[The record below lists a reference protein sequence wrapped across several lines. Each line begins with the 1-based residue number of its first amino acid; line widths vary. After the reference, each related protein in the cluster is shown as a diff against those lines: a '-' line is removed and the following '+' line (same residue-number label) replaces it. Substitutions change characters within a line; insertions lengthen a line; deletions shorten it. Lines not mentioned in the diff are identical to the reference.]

1 MPDYSAYLDTL
12 QPGGWFMDSV
22 DPEEDDKFT
31 DIFGPISKQFR
42 NSVRGMALPAVDDP
56 AVLAKKRALADIAL
70 HGDVN
75 PVPSPD
81 LQVDLARHPSLPKT
95 VITGQQ
101 VDATRRDYP
110 SAAKNLDALENEMGP
125 LPDRVRQRA
134 LDQFSN
140 GASLDSVRSYVN
152 QIHEQMRVAVPDR
165 SPDKPQPLL
174 SAGIVTTAPNYSKY
188 LDSLAPPDYSK
199 YLDGLQPGGDPDFS
213 DVTGGSSSTADDL
226 LRKKRGGLL
235 TAGNIDVMHR
245 PVVQNPDGTV
255 STVRSMSIG
264 TDKGEV
270 LIPTVSDDGK
280 VLAPQA
286 AIDLYRQTG
295 RNLGVFDSP
304 ASATTY
310 AQSLHQQQ
318 ADLLAKRAQMAQARQ
333 LAAAQGLAGPAPDQ
347 SVGARVLAPVNRAL
361 NATADMAASIP
372 ELYGKAAEFMNPSSV
387 DTPEGGRFG
396 LKESPF
402 AEVYP
407 TIGKPGGFFDMA
419 ADRRRIQQDADT
431 SREQM
436 LQPNA
441 TEDPSLTAAVDTLAL
456 GASMSLPLHG
466 LPPGAGAAEDAAPAL
481 ARAAGAAEEVSPQAA
496 KLADIFGPAAHT
508 PEETAYLARRAEVMP
523 SIPGAKDP
531 FVGPGAIADSLRPES
546 EILQVGTHPDPLSQ
560 DIALGLR
567 ARPQD
572 AGDAAELSRVSQAL
586 DETAAPSL
594 PRQAPPSLAEIFGD
608 ARPEMNAGSAD
619 RTALDP
625 LRNALAQHDLQPVSE
640 IMQAAEGPRAPLSS
654 PLEAHG
660 QDVFGGNGTNP
671 EFQHQAADAAP
682 TLRNLITREEVPLD
696 TPSTSTK
703 NAVTEAERIARGLP
717 EVEAIG
723 RKTSGEAWGQ
733 AKQIFTEQPEAARD
747 LAVEVAAKPRA
758 LTPVENDLLLH
769 DRMKLTLD
777 HREALAAEDAALAAG
792 DTEGAAA
799 AKIQRVAAEHA
810 MDVNDTALVRAGSE
824 SGASLQARQKLIAE
838 DYSPLYLRQRL
849 TVAARESGA
858 AELPGA
864 NDALMKISKQLEE
877 AHAKIAGYED
887 SLSQAEAE
895 KAFAAMQRQVAAAER
910 SGVRRASRADL
921 DAEYEAL
928 GQRLDAKARKNQ
940 STANMSG
947 GLDPE
952 TVGII
957 SKMAGNRVQAGG
969 RGLGDVVD
977 SVFQRVRNGID
988 GLEPRE
994 VRDAISGYGIVR
1006 PQQAQSEAAVEL
1018 AKIRQQAR
1026 LVSKIEDLQAGEA
1039 LPKGAPRPA
1048 PASEVA
1054 ALQEKLR
1061 QVTRDLDANPL
1072 RSDAQRLAAM
1082 KTRLE
1087 KRIVDAERGLAP
1099 RAARAP
1105 LPDTAETAA
1114 LRQKLAQ
1121 VMDEHGL
1128 APDPDAARVAA
1139 AERATEK
1146 SLADLEARVGAGDLS
1161 SQAPTSS
1168 PWSARLGEMRARQAD
1183 FQAKLAEMRAAARPA
1198 TDPEVAKLR
1207 AAERAAAKSVEKLE
1221 KKVAAGDISSS
1232 APTASRWS
1240 PELGKMRQEQAAL
1253 RERLSALR
1261 ADARPV
1267 VDPEAAR
1274 LTALKKRL
1282 AVRETELTQ
1291 QIAEGYIPKKVRRP
1305 VALDKDAI
1313 ALHGK
1318 VNGLKRQADLIIRKQ
1333 ELAGRSATEKGLD
1346 LTAGWGRFIKLT
1358 GVSTVQKL
1366 GAAAAE
1372 RALVFRPIEELLGA
1386 GWSKVPGVSKFAK
1399 EASIEGGG
1407 SLSAVAKSYGGFFG
1421 KAAREEMAAHFR
1433 GVEGPMESALGKPH
1447 LGGEV
1452 PEWMAYPGHI
1462 HAGLKAP
1469 AKIAGYEYAME
1480 KQAQHYLQRGQPE
1493 MLRDPVA
1500 IEEMKA
1506 RAWEHAN
1513 RDIFMNDNAA
1523 VNKFRKAF
1531 ADEPGQSTAAKVGNT
1546 VAKVLMPIVKVP
1558 TNYALEAT
1566 DYLAGIPKAGLGM
1579 VKTIRAGR
1587 AALNESGELADVVKA
1602 GLDAL
1607 PPGQADQIMRQLKK
1621 GSLGAGLIS
1630 LGATGA
1636 VEVGGYYDGKR
1647 KEGDLQP
1654 GQIRIAGHVVPH
1666 MILHHP
1672 AIEALQVGG
1681 AIYRAKTIP
1690 DGFGTAAKGLAEN
1703 IPFIETPVM
1712 LARDLWGREP
1722 TKALG
1727 GVLRGMSI
1735 PPDIQRAARV
1745 GDQRVPPWDGPKV
1758 PLGAYQPPITPLLQE
1773 LGWQDINAKKRKPH
1787 GDFVHKM
1794 VGEEELGIPGLRENV
1809 R

>member
-1 MPDYSAYLDTL
+1 M
-12 QPGGWFMDSV
+12 G
-22 DPEEDDKFT
+22 
-31 DIFGPISKQFR
+31 
-42 NSVRGMALPAVDDP
+42 
-56 AVLAKKRALADIAL
+56 
-70 HGDVN
+70 
-75 PVPSPD
+75 
-81 LQVDLARHPSLPKT
+81 
-95 VITGQQ
+95 TG
-101 VDATRRDYP
+101 
-110 SAAKNLDALENEMGP
+110 
-125 LPDRVRQRA
+125 
-134 LDQFSN
+134 
-140 GASLDSVRSYVN
+140 
-152 QIHEQMRVAVPDR
+152 
-165 SPDKPQPLL
+165 
-174 SAGIVTTAPNYSKY
+174 
-188 LDSLAPPDYSK
+188 
-199 YLDGLQPGGDPDFS
+199 
-213 DVTGGSSSTADDL
+213 
-226 LRKKRGGLL
+226 
-235 TAGNIDVMHR
+235 
-245 PVVQNPDGTV
+245 
-255 STVRSMSIG
+255 
-264 TDKGEV
+264 
-270 LIPTVSDDGK
+270 
-280 VLAPQA
+280 
-286 AIDLYRQTG
+286 
-295 RNLGVFDSP
+295 
-304 ASATTY
+304 
-310 AQSLHQQQ
+310 
-318 ADLLAKRAQMAQARQ
+318 
-333 LAAAQGLAGPAPDQ
+333 
-347 SVGARVLAPVNRAL
+347 
-361 NATADMAASIP
+361 
-372 ELYGKAAEFMNPSSV
+372 
-387 DTPEGGRFG
+387 
-396 LKESPF
+396 
-402 AEVYP
+402 
-407 TIGKPGGFFDMA
+407 
-419 ADRRRIQQDADT
+419 
-431 SREQM
+431 
-436 LQPNA
+436 
-441 TEDPSLTAAVDTLAL
+441 
-456 GASMSLPLHG
+456 
-466 LPPGAGAAEDAAPAL
+466 
-481 ARAAGAAEEVSPQAA
+481 
-496 KLADIFGPAAHT
+496 
-508 PEETAYLARRAEVMP
+508 
-523 SIPGAKDP
+523 
-531 FVGPGAIADSLRPES
+531 
-546 EILQVGTHPDPLSQ
+546 
-560 DIALGLR
+560 
-567 ARPQD
+567 
-572 AGDAAELSRVSQAL
+572 
-586 DETAAPSL
+586 
-594 PRQAPPSLAEIFGD
+594 
-608 ARPEMNAGSAD
+608 
-619 RTALDP
+619 
-625 LRNALAQHDLQPVSE
+625 
-640 IMQAAEGPRAPLSS
+640 
-654 PLEAHG
+654 
-660 QDVFGGNGTNP
+660 
-671 EFQHQAADAAP
+671 
-682 TLRNLITREEVPLD
+682 
-696 TPSTSTK
+696 TK
-703 NAVTEAERIARGLP
+703 NAVTETERIARGLP
-717 EVEAIG
+717 EVEGIG
-723 RKTSGEAWGQ
+723 RKTSGETWGE
-733 AKQIFTEQPEAARD
+733 AKQIFTEQPETARD

-777 HREALAAEDAALAAG
+777 HRDALAAEDAALAAG

-824 SGASLQARQKLIAE
+824 SGLSLQARQKLISE

-864 NDALMKISKQLEE
+864 HDALMKISKQLEE
-877 AHAKIAGYED
+877 AHAQIAGYED
-887 SLSQAEAE
+887 SLSRAEAE

-957 SKMAGNRVQAGG
+957 SKMAANRVQAGG

-1006 PQQAQSEAAVEL
+1006 PQQAQSEAVAEL

-1026 LVSKIEDLQAGEA
+1026 LVSKLEDLQEGNP

-1048 PASEVA
+1048 PAPEVA

-1087 KRIVDAERGLAP
+1087 KRITDAERGLAP

-1105 LPDTAETAA
+1105 LQDTPETAA
-1114 LRQKLAQ
+1114 LRKKLAQ

-1128 APDPDAARVAA
+1128 APDPEGQRLAALK
-1139 AERATEK
+1139 T
-1146 SLADLEARVGAGDLS
+1146 
-1161 SQAPTSS
+1161 
-1168 PWSARLGEMRARQAD
+1168 RL
-1183 FQAKLAEMRAAARPA
+1183 
-1198 TDPEVAKLR
+1198 TNR
-1207 AAERAAAKSVEKLE
+1207 AAELE
-1221 KKVAAGDISSS
+1221 KHI
-1232 APTASRWS
+1232 
-1240 PELGKMRQEQAAL
+1240 
-1253 RERLSALR
+1253 
-1261 ADARPV
+1261 AD
-1267 VDPEAAR
+1267 
-1274 LTALKKRL
+1274 
-1282 AVRETELTQ
+1282 
-1291 QIAEGYIPKKVRRP
+1291 GYIPKKVRRP

-1313 ALHGK
+1313 ALQGK

-1333 ELAGRSATEKGLD
+1333 ELAGRTATEKGLD
-1346 LTAGWGRFIKLT
+1346 LTAGWGRFIKLS
-1358 GVSTVQKL
+1358 GVPTIQKIAM
-1366 GAAAAE
+1366 AAGE

-1399 EASIEGGG
+1399 EATIEGGG

-1480 KQAQHYLQRGQPE
+1480 KQAQYYLKRGQPE

-1506 RAWEHAN
+1506 RAWESAN

-1546 VAKVLMPIVKVP
+1546 AAKVLMPIVKVP

-1579 VKTIRAGR
+1579 YKTVRAGR

-1647 KEGDLQP
+1647 PAGDLQP

-1681 AIYRAKTIP
+1681 AIYRAKSLA
-1690 DGFGTAAKGLAEN
+1690 GGLGTAAKGLAEN
-1703 IPFIETPVM
+1703 IPFIETPVT

-1722 TKALG
+1722 TKAVG
-1727 GVLRGMSI
+1727 GVARGLTI
-1735 PPDIQRAARV
+1735 PPDAQRLARV
-1745 GDQRVPPWDGPKV
+1745 LDQTGQHTGGEKF
-1758 PLGAYQPPITPLLQE
+1758 LQE
-1773 LGWQDINAKKRKPH
+1773 LGWQDIQAKKRKPH

-1794 VGEEELGIPGLRENV
+1794 IGEEELGIPGLRENV